1 MCTIVGLRA
10 FFLFHMASLGK
21 YTPVPADSV
30 DIDEILSKDS
40 NVVAQQLHSRVL
52 KDKPFTRIGNRLIV
66 SVRPSRGLS
75 LFSDDSSKEYAQQA
89 KEVAKSNQT
98 QSPQPLPHVFNISA
112 SAYLHALRGKM
123 DQSIVLL

>member
-1 MCTIVGLRA
+1 
-10 FFLFHMASLGK
+10 MASLGK

-89 KEVAKSNQT
+89 KEVTKSNQT
-98 QSPQPLPHVFNISA
+98 QSTTQPLPHVFNISA

-123 DQSIVLL
+123 DQSIVLLYI